1 MKLHE
6 PLGPQQAPPEH
17 AIPLT
22 GLPTDAMFEKV
33 QYVAGEYPGSKTL
46 LEFSQPRPC
55 RAILTKGLGDNVP
68 SSSASETY
76 QELDLLLV
84 PSSDHEAPDLLA
96 SVWNWV
102 EPGVPMDR
110 RQGHLITLQGARVL
124 WSPGR
129 AAIIAPADRLSTLRL
144 AIVEFV
150 HYEGE
155 LRHLELALT
164 RDWPHLEADTPL
176 AFHFDDQAAQR
187 SEQLG
192 ERFRSVVGIRSRL
205 ERMTPS
211 VHRPPM
217 HPPTLAGQLGERLKE
232 RTRLVERMEFLSD
245 QLEVFEN
252 VYEMCAERSSQY
264 MLSRKSTTLE
274 WVIIVILA
282 VECILLLVDIMSR
295 QAS

>member
-6 PLGPQQAPPEH
+6 PLGPQQAPVEH
-17 AIPLT
+17 SSPPT
-22 GLPTDAMFEKV
+22 GLPSDAMFERV
-33 QYVAGEYPGSKTL
+33 EFVAGEKSGSNAL

-55 RAILTKGLGDNVP
+55 RAILTKGLADKVP
-68 SSSASETY
+68 SSASVEAF

-84 PSSDHEAPDLLA
+84 PSSDHETPDLLA

-102 EPGVPMDR
+102 EPGVPTDR

-129 AAIIAPADRLSTLRL
+129 AAIIAPADRLSSLRL

-155 LRHLELALT
+155 LRQLELALT
-164 RDWPHLEADTPL
+164 RDWPQLEADTPL

-187 SEQLG
+187 SEQL
-192 ERFRSVVGIRSRL
+192 EKRFGQVVGIRSRL
-205 ERMTPS
+205 ERMTPA

-264 MLSRKSTTLE
+264 MLSRKSNTLE
-274 WVIIVILA
+274 WVIIVILT
-282 VECILLLVDIMSR
+282 VESILLLVDILSR